1 MTNGNFCLRRLEGVT
16 PNLDEF
22 RAAVTEIVNNGTR
35 ASAVISRIRALLM
48 KGASNRTE
56 LDINEVIQEVAIL
69 LRNEATR
76 NRVSLRT
83 DLGDNLP
90 RVSGDRVQLQQV
102 VINLVMNGIEA
113 MRLLAHRPRNL
124 LIRSDWDRGEVL
136 IRVQDSEPGSMRT
149 MRNTS
154 SNHSLPPSPGGSEW
168 EVDQPVYYC
177 GVPWRPFVG

>member
-1 MTNGNFCLRRLEGVT
+1 MTNGNFGLRRLEGVT

-48 KGASNRTE
+48 KGASSRTE

-90 RVSGDRVQLQQV
+90 RVSSDRVQLQQV
-102 VINLVMNGIEA
+102 VINLVMNG

-124 LIRSDWDRGEVL
+124 LIRSDWDHGEVL
-136 IRVQDSEPGSMRT
+136 IRVHDSEPGSMRT